1 MWIIPPKYLGRTSFN
16 LKNAKKTSKRRKK
29 NGGTK
34 DKEFSMTTDFQKFQS
49 RIQVRLD
56 LFVDTYKF

>member
-1 MWIIPPKYLGRTSFN
+1 MQRKLQ
-16 LKNAKKTSKRRKK
+16 KEEKK

-34 DKEFSMTTDFQKFQS
+34 DKEFSMTIDFQKFQS

>member
-1 MWIIPPKYLGRTSFN
+1 MQRKLQ
-16 LKNAKKTSKRRKK
+16 KEKK

-49 RIQVRLD
+49 IIQVGLD
-56 LFVDTYKF
+56 LFVDTYKFEFKVLFLFFAKIK

>member
-1 MWIIPPKYLGRTSFN
+1 MQRKLQ
-16 LKNAKKTSKRRKK
+16 KEEKKK

-34 DKEFSMTTDFQKFQS
+34 DKEFSMTIDFQKFQS